1 MQYHLLRPPA
11 RRQMPI
17 AFCAPLGENLLS
29 SRLRHC
35 GPLNDAPEGS
45 TDMHHPRALCK
56 VIAGPNAGDV
66 IALEVNACRL
76 IGRHLSEHETS
87 FIDRDGNR
95 MLDAQAHALL
105 GEQLGEHLRNT
116 HEQAAPSQ
124 AAAAQE
130 PTLGSFE
137 RGPDVIFADDAIS
150 RAHAMLFYDPQGVG
164 IVDLASTN
172 GTYVNTQRIS
182 LTMLHDGDVIALGS
196 SEISFHVRHA

>member
-1 MQYHLLRPPA
+1 
-11 RRQMPI
+11 
-17 AFCAPLGENLLS
+17 
-29 SRLRHC
+29 
-35 GPLNDAPEGS
+35 
-45 TDMHHPRALCK
+45 MHHPRALCK

-105 GEQLGEHLRNT
+105 GEQLGEHLRHDT
-116 HEQAAPSQ
+116 AQGAPGQ
-124 AAAAQE
+124 PAVA
-130 PTLGSFE
+130 PPLGSFE

-172 GTYVNTQRIS
+172 GTYVNTRRVS
-182 LTMLHDGDVIALGS
+182 LSMLRDGDVIALGS
-196 SEISFHVRHA
+196 SEISIHVRNP

>member
-1 MQYHLLRPPA
+1 
-11 RRQMPI
+11 
-17 AFCAPLGENLLS
+17 
-29 SRLRHC
+29 
-35 GPLNDAPEGS
+35 
-45 TDMHHPRALCK
+45 MHHPRALCK
-56 VIAGPNAGDV
+56 VIAGPNTGDV

-105 GEQLGEHLRNT
+105 GEQLGDHLRKD
-116 HEQAAPSQ
+116 Q
-124 AAAAQE
+124 AAAPAPRNHE
-130 PTLGSFE
+130 PERPAHVASALNAFE

-172 GTYVNTQRIS
+172 GTYVNTRRVS
-182 LTMLHDGDVIALGS
+182 LTMLRDGDVIALGS
-196 SEISFHVRHA
+196 SEVSIHVRGA